1 MASKLKGRSLKD
13 RNFFL
18 YYSTSIRCNCQMMQA
33 NLFQYR
39 LEEMLRTGQKTRS
52 HEIQILFRIC
62 DTLKKDS
69 NNKYKSCSHHHHYFR
84 NELQVLSAFIC
95 RFQLKVLEKNLCI
108 QN

>member
-1 MASKLKGRSLKD
+1 
-13 RNFFL
+13 
-18 YYSTSIRCNCQMMQA
+18 
-33 NLFQYR
+33 
-39 LEEMLRTGQKTRS
+39 MLRTGQKTRF

-95 RFQLKVLEKNLCI
+95 RFQLKLLQEEPMYLELRKVSSFSNWWFLKI
-108 QN
+108 KRLLDVIHNRQNNYELKTRAFPKK